1 MTQKAKVPEV
11 PGTHPWGQ
19 NPFWGG
25 PSRAIL
31 IENRKGGLSAGRGM
45 LLPKGL
51 RETNRGPGGGRWAF
65 AQAGNTALGQT
76 PPTTCFCRSHKLRL
90 DFAFLNV

>member
-1 MTQKAKVPEV
+1 MTQREKVPEV

-19 NPFWGG
+19 NPFCGG

-51 RETNRGPGGGRWAF
+51 RETSSGPGGGKVGICPSR
-65 AQAGNTALGQT
+65 QYSPGSN
-76 PPTTCFCRSHKLRL
+76 PSHYL
-90 DFAFLNV
+90 FL